1 MMEEFEKILADQ
13 ESEQKDVENELRA
26 KIEELLQKFKAI
38 SEEKVPE
45 VVKPHKE
52 RCSNE
57 THHRYKA
64 VKGDHIDELFV
75 KHLNKANIDLEV
87 KRISQGHYMFG
98 SKRIQVKIVNDKL
111 LIRVGGGVM
120 SVDEYIEQYGKM
132 EVRKLHNVSDNSVR

>member
-13 ESEQKDVENELRA
+13 EREQKVVEDELRA
-26 KIEELLQKFKAI
+26 KIEELLQKFKAL

-45 VVKPHKE
+45 VVKPTK
-52 RCSNE
+52 CTNE
-57 THHRYKA
+57 NHRYKA

-87 KRISQGHYMFG
+87 KRLSQGQYIFG
-98 SKRIQVKIVNDKL
+98 SKRIQVKYVNDKL
-111 LIRVGGGVM
+111 LIRVGGGTM

-132 EVRKLHNVSDNSVR
+132 EVRKLHNVSENSVR